1 MSARIGHVVVTC
13 EHATNRVPP
22 ELSSVFR
29 GHRALLKTHRG
40 WDIGA
45 LGVAERVAAGLASPL
60 FVGEVSR
67 LVIELNRSPDS
78 SSLFSVATRELDD
91 DVKRGLVERYYT
103 PWRGAVRKH
112 VELAFRAQRGA
123 VVHVSAHS
131 FTPELDGKERS
142 VEIGLLFDPSR
153 AGEKTVC
160 ERWREAIVRD
170 HDAAG
175 MRVRMNLPYRG
186 TSDGHT
192 TALRRVF
199 PASRYVG
206 IEVEVRNDLIA
217 RERGQERVGEM
228 LARTLRSVMS
238 G

>member
-22 ELSSVFR
+22 GLSSVFR
-29 GHRALLKTHRG
+29 AHRALLKTHRG

-45 LGVAERVAAGLASPL
+45 IGVAERIAAGLASPL

-67 LVIELNRSPDS
+67 LVIELNRSPGS
-78 SSLFSVATRELDD
+78 ASLFSVATRELDD
-91 DVKRGLVERYYT
+91 DAKRGLIERYYT
-103 PWRGAVRKH
+103 PWRSAVR
-112 VELAFRAQRGA
+112 EQIERALRAQRGT

-131 FTPELDGKERS
+131 FTPVLDGKERS
-142 VEIGLLFDPSR
+142 VEIGLLFDPAR
-153 AGEKTVC
+153 AGERALC
-160 ERWREAIVRD
+160 ERWRAAIARD
-170 HDAAG
+170 PDAAG
-175 MRVRMNLPYRG
+175 LRVKMNLPYRG

-217 RERGQERVGEM
+217 RERGQQRVGEM
-228 LARTLRSVMS
+228 LARTLRSVIS

>member
-13 EHATNRVPP
+13 EHATDRVPP

-29 GHRALLKTHRG
+29 AHRALLKTHRG

-45 LGVAERVAAGLASPL
+45 LGVAERIAAGLASPL

-67 LVIELNRSPDS
+67 LVIELNRSPGS
-78 SSLFSVATRELDD
+78 ASLFSVATRELDD

-131 FTPELDGKERS
+131 FTPVLDGKVRN

-153 AGEKTVC
+153 AGERALC

-170 HDAAG
+170 PDSTG
-175 MRVRMNLPYRG
+175 MRVKMNLPYRG

-192 TALRRVF
+192 TALRRML

-206 IEVEVRNDLIA
+206 IEVEVRNNLIA
-217 RERGQERVGEM
+217 RKRGQQRVGEM
-228 LARTLRSVMS
+228 LARTLRSVIS

>member
-1 MSARIGHVVVTC
+1 
-13 EHATNRVPP
+13 
-22 ELSSVFR
+22 LSSAFR
-29 GHRALLKTHRG
+29 AHRALLKTHRG

-67 LVIELNRSPDS
+67 LVIELNRSPGS
-78 SSLFSVATRELDD
+78 ASLFSVATRDLDD
-91 DVKRGLVERYYT
+91 DAKRGLIERYYT
-103 PWRGAVRKH
+103 PWRDAVREH
-112 VELAFRAQRGA
+112 IERALRAQRGA
-123 VVHVSAHS
+123 VAHVSAHS
-131 FTPELDGKERS
+131 FTPVLDGKVRS

-153 AGEKTVC
+153 AGEKALC
-160 ERWREAIVRD
+160 ERWRAAIVRD
-170 HDAAG
+170 QNAAG
-175 MRVRMNLPYRG
+175 MRVKMNLPYRG

-206 IEVEVRNDLIA
+206 IEVEVKNSLIVSA
-217 RERGQERVGEM
+217 REQELVGEM
-228 LARTLRSVMS
+228 LARTLRSAIS